1 MKKTILTVL
10 VASAVLALAGCKPE
24 PTAQEKF
31 QSSQEKMQA
40 EQRAAIEML
49 KQKAAGGGEKAK
61 P

>member
-1 MKKTILTVL
+1 MNKVIFAVL
-10 VASAVLALAGCKPE
+10 VAGAAFAMTGCKPE
-24 PTAQEKF
+24 PSAQEKF
-31 QSSQEKMQA
+31 QQSQEKMQA